1 MRLCGFV
8 LVRWYFKM
16 AIHEYSFLKQESW
29 DQLVLVENVSDGKV
43 SGDLLTFIPRSW
55 ENLDD

>member
-1 MRLCGFV
+1 
-8 LVRWYFKM
+8 
-16 AIHEYSFLKQESW
+16 
-29 DQLVLVENVSDGKV
+29 LVENVSDGKV